1 MLPSVAGLATAV
13 PSIVGGVVGKVA
25 HDKYAKLLEGLSLDL
40 PSQYDEAR
48 GIYQKLAATGLP
60 GVDQAKLDLMGNVPS
75 TLKAYQSVV
84 ENPASIMGALT
95 DVQSGV
101 NEGLTDLSIKDAL
114 AKVSNMQTLG
124 AYMQQEGAVQ
134 GQYDQYNNQLTMSAG
149 AERMAGTA
157 ELLNAITGGTGGGIS
172 AYGNMQMAN
181 DMSAF
186 YNPAPTTPAIPAVT
200 QPVATPGPSIAPQ
213 TYPSL
218 APERDILKYLES
230 LKLSGAAGS
239 AEKKSLFDLMMGGYG
254 SSFAPV
260 SK

>member
-1 MLPSVAGLATAV
+1 MLPLVAGLATAV

-25 HDKYAKLLEGLSLDL
+25 HNKYAKLLEGLSLEM

-75 TLKAYQSVV
+75 TLKDYQSVA

-101 NEGLTDLSIKDAL
+101 NQGLTDLSIKDAV
-114 AKVSNMQTLG
+114 AKISNMQNLG

-134 GQYDQYNNQLTMSAG
+134 GQYDQYNNQLKMSAG

-157 ELLNAITGGTGGGIS
+157 ELLKSITGGIGGGIS

-181 DMSAF
+181 DFSE
-186 YNPAPTTPAIPAVT
+186 YYKTDDL
-200 QPVATPGPSIAPQ
+200 VATPAVPGITDLMKMDFSKVIPSNNLSAPADPFAYYRSGQ
-213 TYPSL
+213 S
-218 APERDILKYLES
+218 IL
-230 LKLSGAAGS
+230 
-239 AEKKSLFDLMMGGYG
+239 EKDKGNYMDKWIKSLI
-254 SSFAPV
+254 
-260 SK
+260 K